1 MPFPLSRTQG
11 RFLGT
16 LLLGAALSIPAA
28 YAAPV
33 AVTFLP
39 PDIPAQDVC
48 VAKKADPDVVTRWQ
62 AWDGTSVPEGDP
74 DLVLRDARRLRD
86 LNPTGNFELVD
97 KMLAV
102 VAKMPAPK
110 VPDTSIDRINLYLK
124 AGKVPQLRQTGILDQ
139 LEAAQASLAPKAL
152 NLLATLYLDGIVV
165 KKDRLKGLDY
175 LTRSAMGGNADAL
188 LRLASINLAGETVD
202 GWNLDPKL
210 SVTMA
215 FGALVGKLDPEI
227 CDRIGRIAR
236 EYSKG
241 DVVQQD
247 HAIAEQ
253 WMRLAAD
260 LGDAS
265 AAWKVAQLH
274 LESELIV
281 KNNDILLK
289 YLTLAADRG
298 VAAAQVELGK
308 LYEAGALLP
317 LDIGKSEELYADAA
331 KTGSRNALFRLATL
345 LEGQPAEA
353 ALGERYKATLTQLTS
368 MPQPPGWAFSKLA
381 DVVLAEKGRW
391 AGEEEA
397 QALLERGVQLE
408 DADSAQ
414 ELASIL
420 LRHRDEPGI
429 FERATELLG
438 FAVTYAGKI
447 DPMTDL
453 RQAYLC
459 RAPKGA
465 DMRLA
470 SFWQRTEDAAGNS
483 TVFMTPEDVDG
494 LDIESKPL
502 ELARLQTHALYGR
515 PNSVAYYLDYLK
527 KNGASQDII
536 DFWQSRVDPVPATID
551 AVARFSIM
559 ASPTP
564 EAIEATLAALK
575 KANAAGLP
583 RAPVDLATALLD
595 YFPNDA
601 DKRAEA
607 IAYLEQAAANGNGA
621 AILRLLPMM
630 QEQGVGPEKLFSQY
644 AQAIEDRGDADALI
658 FAAGVTD
665 DAAKKHDYLYRAASV
680 VDCTFQNTVKLAGA
694 FVATA
699 DDAETEHWLQVSL
712 RLAGTDGWRQV
723 AIGDRYM
730 AMGGPERAKTAIALY
745 EKGVEL
751 GDDTAVSRLVKIYS
765 DPDSQDYAPT
775 KAVAMFKRMIDDAP
789 VVKLAELRVKVQ
801 KAPTAIRTA
810 LSEEVD
816 WTARYAA
823 AAATGDIV
831 AMRELALYLRET
843 GTTADDAKTASQ
855 WLIRAADGGDATA
868 MVELAK
874 AYAMGIGLAP
884 SIKQAQLLLKDA
896 AGLGNAEA
904 QHLLVTMAAAP
915 VEN

>member
-1 MPFPLSRTQG
+1 MPLPLSRTQG
-11 RFLGT
+11 RFIGT
-16 LLLGAALSIPAA
+16 FLLGAALSMPAA

-33 AVTFLP
+33 TVTFLP
-39 PDIPAQDVC
+39 PDIPSQDVC
-48 VAKKADPDVVTRWQ
+48 VAKKADPDVVARWN

-74 DLVLRDARRLRD
+74 DVVLRDARRLRD

-97 KMLAV
+97 KMLAI

-124 AGKVPQLRQTGILDQ
+124 AGKIPQLRQTGILDQ
-139 LEAAQASLAPKAL
+139 MEASEASLAPKAL

-165 KKDRLKGLDY
+165 KKDKAKGLGF

-188 LRLASINLAGETVD
+188 LRLASINLAGETIE
-202 GWNLDPKL
+202 GWDLDPKL

-241 DVVQQD
+241 EVVQQD
-247 HAIAEQ
+247 HAIAEK

-289 YLTLAADRG
+289 YLKLASDRG
-298 VAAAQVELGK
+298 VAAAEVELGK

-317 LDIGKSEELYADAA
+317 LDMGKAEELYAEAS
-331 KTGSRNALFRLATL
+331 KTGSRNALFRLATM
-345 LEGQPAEA
+345 LEEQPAEA
-353 ALGERYKATLTQLTS
+353 KTASRYKETLTQLTS
-368 MPQPPGWAFSKLA
+368 LPQPPGWAFSKLA
-381 DVVLAEKGRW
+381 DVVLAERGRW
-391 AGEEEA
+391 AGEKEA

-551 AVARFSIM
+551 AVARFSVM

-564 EAIEATLAALK
+564 EAIEATLEALK

-601 DKRAEA
+601 DKRNEA

-630 QEQGVGPEKLFSQY
+630 QEQGIGPEKLFEQY

-658 FAAGVTD
+658 FAAGVTG
-665 DAAKKHDYLYRAASV
+665 DAAKKRDYLYRAASV

-712 RLAGTDGWRQV
+712 RLAGDDGWRQV

-789 VVKLAELRVKVQ
+789 VAKLAELREKVQ

-810 LSEEVD
+810 LSEEID

-823 AAATGDIV
+823 SAATGDVI

-896 AGLGNAEA
+896 AGLGNEEA
-904 QHLLVTMAAAP
+904 RHLLVTMAAAP